1 MKGEGKTKKGSLSRA
16 SEFVRKRTRSSE
28 RGKSRFIAAESRR
41 SVCKG
46 HENTSSPLRAPACRA
61 FLHWHRG
68 GRPLHGPEDTRRGAG
83 IVAPGNSG
91 YKYARGVGHDLV
103 QHPG

>member
-1 MKGEGKTKKGSLSRA
+1 MKAEGKTKKGSLSRA
-16 SEFVRKRTRSSE
+16 SEFVRKRTGSSE

-46 HENTSSPLRAPACRA
+46 HESTSSPLHTPACRA

-68 GRPLHGPEDTRRGAG
+68 GRPLHGQQYTRRGAG
-83 IVAPGNSG
+83 IVAPGNCG
-91 YKYARGVGHDLV
+91 CEYARGVGHDLV